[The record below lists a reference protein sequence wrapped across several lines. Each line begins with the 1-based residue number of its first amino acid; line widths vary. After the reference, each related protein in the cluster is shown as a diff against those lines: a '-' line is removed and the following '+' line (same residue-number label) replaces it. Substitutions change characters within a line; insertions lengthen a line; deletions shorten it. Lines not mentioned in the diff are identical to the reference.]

1 MYAMQPNVKV
11 GRNPEK
17 PLMAAPTNKKYRGKL
32 RYMIMRITTVSRQ
45 EPIKGDRRAGFLRP
59 DLSVHGPQN
68 GATSNEEKVTKKLSP
83 VSIFVAWLWTYG
95 NTRFQLF
102 LPIVDKW
109 TISGRKLIIFF
120 TPSQQL
126 QKSHFHFRAHAVH
139 CTCVDPIIWL
149 GITLI
154 DHSIDFQCHAAN
166 FVALWLFRISKIQL
180 VVYHQCCVLIGW
192 ATSGLY
198 VIVH

>member
-17 PLMAAPTNKKYRGKL
+17 PLMAAPTNNKYRGNL
-32 RYMIMRITTVSRQ
+32 RYMIMRVTTVSRQ
-45 EPIKGDRRAGFLRP
+45 EPTKGDRRAGFLRP

-68 GATSNEEKVTKKLSP
+68 GATSNEEKATKKLSP

-95 NTRFQLF
+95 NTRLQLF
-102 LPIVDKW
+102 LPIVHKR

-126 QKSHFHFRAHAVH
+126 QKSHFHFRNSQTVEN
-139 CTCVDPIIWL
+139 IWHYL
-149 GITLI
+149 PWALFYSELLI
-154 DHSIDFQCHAAN
+154 QT
-166 FVALWLFRISKIQL
+166 KTP
-180 VVYHQCCVLIGW
+180 GW
-192 ATSGLY
+192 
-198 VIVH
+198 